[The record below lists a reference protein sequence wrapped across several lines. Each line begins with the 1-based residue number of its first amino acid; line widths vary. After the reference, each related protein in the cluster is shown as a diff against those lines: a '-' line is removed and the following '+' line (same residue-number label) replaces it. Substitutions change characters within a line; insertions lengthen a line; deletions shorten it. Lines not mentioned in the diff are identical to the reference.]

1 MATVATELLV
11 AGIGLGGLSVRCL
24 WLFVQLGLNVCN
36 WDESCGHGVWIAQ
49 HPVFIQ
55 HPVSSEEIWLCREKL
70 IEVDVEDGGV
80 DVVGWIDQE

>member
-1 MATVATELLV
+1 MLPLV
-11 AGIGLGGLSVRCL
+11 A
-24 WLFVQLGLNVCN
+24 
-36 WDESCGHGVWIAQ
+36 IAQ
-49 HPVFIQ
+49 HAGFARHSGFTQQPGFIQ